1 MWNVE
6 RGERILGKM
15 KERGIAP
22 DILTSI
28 TLVHM
33 YSMAGNLEKAK
44 DAFEFLRKEGFT
56 MVQ

>member
-1 MWNVE
+1 VE
-6 RGERILGKM
+6 CGERILGKM
-15 KERGIAP
+15 KKKGIAP

-33 YSMAGNLEKAK
+33 YSMAGDLEKAK